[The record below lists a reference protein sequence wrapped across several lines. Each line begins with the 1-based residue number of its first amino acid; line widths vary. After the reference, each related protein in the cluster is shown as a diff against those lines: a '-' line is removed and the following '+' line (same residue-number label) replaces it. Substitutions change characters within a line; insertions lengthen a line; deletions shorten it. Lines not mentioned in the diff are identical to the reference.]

1 MNVTETTGIRMRQ
14 VHLDFHTSEA
24 IPHIGRDFDAKEFAQ
39 TLSAAHVD
47 SITCFARCHHGW
59 LYYPSKRYP
68 QKIHP
73 QLEAKDL
80 LGEQIAAC
88 HEKGIQVPVYM
99 PIQWDH
105 LASREHPGW
114 VVLDHEGRQSGN
126 GPYEAG
132 FYNMLCLNTPY
143 IDYVID
149 QACEVLENYPVDGL
163 FFDIINVRECSCI
176 RCKSEMAELG
186 MDPEDAQE
194 RRAFTRRV
202 IARVSERISAAMRE
216 KREGIPI
223 FYNHSHVRLSH
234 RDIIDSFT
242 HLELESLPSGGWGYW
257 DFPVTIRYARTL
269 GVPCLGQ
276 TGKFHTAW
284 GDFHSL
290 KDQRSLEYECFRA
303 LAFGAGCSIGDQ
315 LHPYGKISQATY
327 DLIGRVYQSVEQKE
341 PWCIGALPVTEIGV
355 LSPDRFEGT
364 GRGGIAPAIKG
375 CTRMLQELGY
385 QFNIIDEQEEFAQYR
400 LIVLP
405 DHVAWS
411 PLLEERIN
419 AYIASGGAVLGTGSS
434 GLNPETG
441 TFLHLGSEV
450 SSSAENPYEPDFFV
464 PNDQVGKDLPDDQ
477 YVMYRKGVLLET
489 SNPALILAETNS
501 PFFNRTWEHFCS
513 HKHAPSTGVS
523 VYPAAVRDTAVIH
536 LSHPLFS
543 TYDEFDPH
551 WLPVIVRD
559 CISLL
564 MPSRIISHDGP
575 SSLLVTVNRRGGRYL
590 RSTPARVCCRETGR
604 SLRYRA

>member
-1 MNVTETTGIRMRQ
+1 M
-14 VHLDFHTSEA
+14 
-24 IPHIGRDFDAKEFAQ
+24 
-39 TLSAAHVD
+39 
-47 SITCFARCHHGW
+47 
-59 LYYPSKRYP
+59 
-68 QKIHP
+68 
-73 QLEAKDL
+73 
-80 LGEQIAAC
+80 
-88 HEKGIQVPVYM
+88 
-99 PIQWDH
+99 
-105 LASREHPGW
+105 
-114 VVLDHEGRQSGN
+114 
-126 GPYEAG
+126 
-132 FYNMLCLNTPY
+132 
-143 IDYVID
+143 
-149 QACEVLENYPVDGL
+149 
-163 FFDIINVRECSCI
+163 
-176 RCKSEMAELG
+176 
-186 MDPEDAQE
+186 
-194 RRAFTRRV
+194 
-202 IARVSERISAAMRE
+202 
-216 KREGIPI
+216 
-223 FYNHSHVRLSH
+223 
-234 RDIIDSFT
+234 
-242 HLELESLPSGGWGYW
+242 
-257 DFPVTIRYARTL
+257 
-269 GVPCLGQ
+269 
-276 TGKFHTAW
+276 
-284 GDFHSL
+284 
-290 KDQRSLEYECFRA
+290 
-303 LAFGAGCSIGDQ
+303 
-315 LHPYGKISQATY
+315 
-327 DLIGRVYQSVEQKE
+327 EQKE

-575 SSLLVTVNRRGGRYL
+575 SSLLVTVNRRGDDTFVLHLLGYVAERRAEAFDTVRDVIPVHDTQL
-590 RSTPARVCCRETGR
+590 TVDVSRQVEQVRLVPQCTDLAFAETADGKITCTVPVIDGHQMLELICREQ
-604 SLRYRA
+604 